1 MIELKELTLGYG
13 QRTLLETVN
22 ARITGGQ
29 LVALLGRNGTGK
41 STLLRAMMGLEKPQ
55 SGEITL
61 QGKNIA
67 SLKPEK
73 LARNISF
80 VTTDKVRIANLRYKD
95 VVALGRTLISCTS
108 NVTDSFRKSLSICP
122 LATISG
128 VGSVYICGLSM
139 SMMES
144 QSDKAMSRS

>member
-67 SLKPEK
+67 S
-73 LARNISF
+73 
-80 VTTDKVRIANLRYKD
+80 
-95 VVALGRTLISCTS
+95 S
-108 NVTDSFRKSLSICP
+108 NVLRKASIRLWGSLLINP
-122 LATISG
+122 T
-128 VGSVYICGLSM
+128 VSVRRIF
-139 SMMES
+139 
-144 QSDKAMSRS
+144 

>member
-61 QGKNIA
+61 QGKNIETGKI
-67 SLKPEK
+67 SPEYQ
-73 LARNISF
+73 LCHHR
-80 VTTDKVRIANLRYKD
+80 
-95 VVALGRTLISCTS
+95 
-108 NVTDSFRKSLSICP
+108 
-122 LATISG
+122 
-128 VGSVYICGLSM
+128 
-139 SMMES
+139 
-144 QSDKAMSRS
+144 